1 MKKKVLIPV
10 FLAAIALPVCLNKGA
25 SSVNADY
32 IGEFGVGQSKD
43 RTAYIEHAS
52 AVQDQLAEEGF
63 VLLKNK
69 DNYLP
74 RDTQGMKVSLAGKSS
89 VNLARGGAGS
99 GSGSVSNGVADY
111 QLMESAEGHVKGA
124 LTEVGMELNQ
134 TLIDFYGTW
143 TYNSQRDTVSF
154 SNNSKSGSGRSNGN
168 DGWKGN
174 SEVVIGETPLSSYSA
189 ELLATLD
196 EYNDA
201 AIQVI
206 TREGM

>member
-32 IGEFGVGQSKD
+32 IGEFGIGQSKD

-52 AVQDQLAEEGF
+52 KVQDQLAEEGF

-89 VNLARGGAGS
+89 TNLARGGAGS
-99 GSGSVSNGVADY
+99 GSGSVSSGVADY
-111 QLMESAEGHVKGA
+111 QLVGGADGDVK
-124 LTEVGMELNQ
+124 
-134 TLIDFYGTW
+134 
-143 TYNSQRDTVSF
+143 
-154 SNNSKSGSGRSNGN
+154 
-168 DGWKGN
+168 
-174 SEVVIGETPLSSYSA
+174 TP
-189 ELLATLD
+189 
-196 EYNDA
+196 
-201 AIQVI
+201 IV
-206 TREGM
+206 TRIPIY